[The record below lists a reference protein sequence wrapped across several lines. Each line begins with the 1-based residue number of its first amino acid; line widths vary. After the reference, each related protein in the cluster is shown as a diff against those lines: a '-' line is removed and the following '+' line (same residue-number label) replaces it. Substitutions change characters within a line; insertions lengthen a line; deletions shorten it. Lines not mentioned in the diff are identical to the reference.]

1 MFAAVAA
8 VPFLL
13 RYLGQERFGI
23 LSLIWIVVGYFS
35 FLDMGLGRAVTVAVA
50 SLESRAIGQK
60 DEAAITGT
68 AALAL
73 FVLGLAAALLLAVVS
88 LFVDT
93 PQTLVAGSVAGELR
107 GAFLWML
114 ASLPFLLVSS
124 ALRGHLEGI
133 GAFRILNLLRIPTG
147 FMLFCGPCL
156 TALYAPS
163 LVWACAS
170 IFVVRLTHA
179 VLLLQMVGGQ
189 MGFGRVSVL
198 RKLTGAASME
208 WMRRLISFGGWSTA
222 SNLAGPLILYV
233 DRFVISAVLSASAV
247 AIYAVPFDVLSRLPV
262 LVASLCSV
270 LLPELARLSGFNRSD
285 SASNRKG
292 RVLPQAVFRLVERS
306 TLISACVV
314 AAVVVTGCLGAPAI
328 LKLWVGA
335 DFANQAAPVAQL
347 LMLAFGINAM
357 AQIPFTALQAT
368 GRVRAVAFL
377 HIAELLPYTFFL
389 VVLISQYGLAGAA
402 WACVA
407 RSLFDYLALVWMWS
421 ISRQSCDVTPQ
432 LVP

>member
-1 MFAAVAA
+1 MFAAIAA

-13 RYLGQERFGI
+13 HYLGQERFGI

-50 SLESRAIGQK
+50 SMESRAIGQK
-60 DEAAITGT
+60 DEVAITGT

-73 FVLGLAAALLLAVVS
+73 FVLGLAAALLLALVS

-93 PQTLVAGSVAGELR
+93 PQKLVSASVAGELR

-124 ALRGHLEGI
+124 AFRGHLEGI

-147 FMLFCGPCL
+147 FMLFSGPCL

-179 VLLLQMVGGQ
+179 VLLLQMVGVQ
-189 MGFGRVSVL
+189 MGFGQVSVL
-198 RKLTGAASME
+198 RELTRAASMA
-208 WMRRLISFGGWSTA
+208 WMRRLVSFGGWSTA
-222 SNLAGPLILYV
+222 SNLAGPLILYI
-233 DRFVISAVLSASAV
+233 DRFVIGAVLSASAV

-270 LLPELARLSGFNRSD
+270 LLPELARLSGFNQHD
-285 SASNRKG
+285 SAAYRKG
-292 RVLPQAVFRLVERS
+292 RVLPQAVFRLVDRS
-306 TLISACVV
+306 TLFSACVV
-314 AAVVVTGCLGAPAI
+314 ATVVVAGCLGAPAI
-328 LKLWVGA
+328 LRLWVGA
-335 DFANQAAPVAQL
+335 DFANQASPVAQL
-347 LMLAFGINAM
+347 LMVAFGINAM

-377 HIAELLPYTFFL
+377 HIAELLPYAAFL
-389 VVLISQYGLAGAA
+389 VVLISHYGLAGAA

-421 ISRQSCDVTPQ
+421 MSRQSCDATRQ